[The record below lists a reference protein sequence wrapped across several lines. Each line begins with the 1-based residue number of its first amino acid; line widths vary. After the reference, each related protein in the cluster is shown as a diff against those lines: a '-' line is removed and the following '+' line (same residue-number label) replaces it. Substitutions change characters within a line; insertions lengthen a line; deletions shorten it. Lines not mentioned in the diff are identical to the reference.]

1 MAAEQSNIPASEQDL
16 PAHQRNYE
24 GFVKLLK
31 WTALGAFLIA
41 LVVMFLISN

>member
-1 MAAEQSNIPASEQDL
+1 MAADQSDIPASEQDL

-31 WTALGAFLIA
+31 WTALGSFVIA

>member
-1 MAAEQSNIPASEQDL
+1 MAAEQSKIPASEQDL

-31 WTALGAFLIA
+31 WTALAAFLTA
-41 LVVMFLISN
+41 LIVMFLISN

>member
-31 WTALGAFLIA
+31 WAALTAFLIG
-41 LVVMFLISN
+41 LTVMFLISN

>member
-1 MAAEQSNIPASEQDL
+1 MAAEQSNIPATEKDL

-31 WTALGAFLIA
+31 WTALASFLIA
-41 LVVMFLISN
+41 LIVMFLISN